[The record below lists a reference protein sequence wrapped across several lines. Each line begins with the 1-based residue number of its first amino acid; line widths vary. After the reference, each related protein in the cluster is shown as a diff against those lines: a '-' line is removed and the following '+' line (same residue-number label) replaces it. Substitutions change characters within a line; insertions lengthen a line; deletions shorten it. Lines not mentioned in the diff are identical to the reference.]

1 MRDLE
6 RLQRGLEYVFQQLEL
21 LEQALTH
28 RSVGAHN
35 NERLEFL
42 GDAVL
47 GVVVAE
53 SLYQLFP
60 KAEEGVLS
68 RLRAQVVRRESLA
81 LLARELDLGAHL
93 QLGEGER
100 KSGGWR
106 RDSILADT
114 MEAVIGAVYLDSN
127 FDTVREWLL
136 RRLASA
142 LEPLAPEEA
151 VKDPKTRLQEWL
163 QGRQWALPNYVLLEE
178 SGEAHARQFRVAC
191 RIESPEGARFETRGE
206 AGSRRR
212 AEQVAAEA
220 ALDELEAA

>member
-1 MRDLE
+1 MQDLD
-6 RLQRGLEYVFQQLEL
+6 RLQRGLDYQFQDLAHLQ
-21 LEQALTH
+21 QALTH
-28 RSVGAHN
+28 RSVGARN

-53 SLYQLFP
+53 SLYQRFP
-60 KAEEGVLS
+60 QAEEGVLS

-81 LLARELDLGAHL
+81 VLARELDLGAHL

-106 RDSILADT
+106 RDSILADA
-114 MEAVIGAVYLDSN
+114 MEAVIGAVYLDSD
-127 FDTVREWLL
+127 FQTARQWLL
-136 RRLASA
+136 ARLETA
-142 LEPLAPEEA
+142 LAPLAPEEA

-163 QGRQWALPNYVLLEE
+163 QGRQWPLPNYVLLEE
-178 SGEAHARQFRVAC
+178 RGEAHARQFRVAC
-191 RIESPEGARFETRGE
+191 RIESSEGSRFETYGE
-206 AGSRRR
+206 SNSRRR

-220 ALDELEAA
+220 ALIELDA

>member
-6 RLQRGLEYVFQQLEL
+6 RLQRGLEYAFQQLEL

-53 SLYQLFP
+53 SLYQRFP

-68 RLRAQVVRRESLA
+68 RLRARVVRRESLA
-81 LLARELDLGAHL
+81 VLARELDLGAHL

-106 RDSILADT
+106 RDSILADA

-136 RRLASA
+136 QRLASA
-142 LEPLAPEEA
+142 LEPLR
-151 VKDPKTRLQEWL
+151 PKKR
-163 QGRQWALPNYVLLEE
+163 
-178 SGEAHARQFRVAC
+178 
-191 RIESPEGARFETRGE
+191 
-206 AGSRRR
+206 
-212 AEQVAAEA
+212 
-220 ALDELEAA
+220 